1 MDKKIKKI
9 IKKYELD
16 ITQNLDL
23 EELYRYLEEEELVN
37 FTVYGRENSSG
48 SDFWFQAE
56 YYDNDLGYTIIVD
69 YDYDMSPDKVSDIV
83 KQIEYINKKIKKIK
97 SRIIKK

>member
-1 MDKKIKKI
+1 MEDKIKKI
-9 IKKYELD
+9 IKKED
-16 ITQNLDL
+16 IDI
-23 EELYRYLEEEELVN
+23 RDYLELEKLYSLLKHEGLTDFYVN
-37 FTVYGRENSSG
+37 GREDSTR
-48 SDFWFQAE
+48 SDFWFQVE
-56 YYDNDLGYTIIVD
+56 YYNKKLNSTIIVD